1 MDCPPAIS
9 TPLSGERRSSVGELL
24 DIESRQ
30 GCNRNRS
37 PQGAPHGLRQA
48 GAPPGMG
55 LTIECSPRLSSP
67 RIQSLSLEIGAS
79 PASVRGVTLED
90 SWKGEILPG
99 FLFLGDRVTA
109 SDMDRLTTL
118 EVTHILNATEDVSN
132 FFEGSSHLKYMRCP
146 IKDRS
151 EAAADIALHFDAC
164 VDFINSAR
172 ECNGRALVHCRAGV
186 SRSATVVIGYLMTEC
201 KWDLKTALHHVD
213 TKRFVQPNS
222 GFINFLI
229 GLERRLFGSTSCSAA
244 DFGYAADSGDL
255 SDLPTTMATMPQP
268 PTPMRR

>member
-1 MDCPPAIS
+1 MSASEPNSSLPSPMVIETPQVPETPGRGAAAERRKWPQHSSEPAGLSVDCPPAIS

-24 DIESRQ
+24 DVESRQ
-30 GCNRNRS
+30 SCNRNRS
-37 PQGAPHGLRQA
+37 PQGAPHGMRQA

-118 EVTHILNATEDVSN
+118 EVRHIL
-132 FFEGSSHLKYMRCP
+132 EGP
-146 IKDRS
+146 
-151 EAAADIALHFDAC
+151 
-164 VDFINSAR
+164 
-172 ECNGRALVHCRAGV
+172 
-186 SRSATVVIGYLMTEC
+186 
-201 KWDLKTALHHVD
+201 
-213 TKRFVQPNS
+213 PP
-222 GFINFLI
+222 
-229 GLERRLFGSTSCSAA
+229 GLPG
-244 DFGYAADSGDL
+244 
-255 SDLPTTMATMPQP
+255 
-268 PTPMRR
+268 